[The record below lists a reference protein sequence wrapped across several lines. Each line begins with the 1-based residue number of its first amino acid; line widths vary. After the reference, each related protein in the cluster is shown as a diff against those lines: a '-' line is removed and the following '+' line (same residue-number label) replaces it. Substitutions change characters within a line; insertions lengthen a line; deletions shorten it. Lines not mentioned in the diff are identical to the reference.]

1 MGFNAFNTKSDDT
14 YTFTFNAETPEYHGV
29 FLYDYPKISRAKQR
43 YETKTVAGAMG
54 QLIEKESDVAYDN
67 ITIDVT
73 LSVLHKKF
81 SYRAEEVK
89 NWLRGSGVLQL
100 SDMTDRFYKVLH
112 IEQGD
117 VERDLRRYGRCQV
130 TFICFPYEFMEDGER
145 LFSPAGLLYNAYDV
159 AMPVYT
165 ITGNGDCTLTL
176 NGKSL
181 TATVGETLTIDT
193 LRQEAY
199 KVRGGQAL
207 NTSVK
212 GDYEN
217 LWLPHGNL
225 NLSVTSGFTVEIQP
239 NWGWIA

>member
-1 MGFNAFNTKSDDT
+1 MAFNAFNTQSDDI
-14 YTFTFNAETPEYHGV
+14 YTLTFNAETPEDHGV

-43 YETKTVAGAMG
+43 YEVKTVAGAMG

-67 ITIDVT
+67 ITIEVT

-89 NWLRGSGVLQL
+89 NWLRGSGRLQL
-100 SDMTDRFYKVLH
+100 SDMTDRFYEVLL

-117 VERDLRRYGRCQV
+117 VERDLRRYGRCKV

-145 LFSPAGLLYNAYDV
+145 IFYPSQLLHNAYDV

-165 ITGNGDCTLTL
+165 ITGNGDCTITL

-181 TATVGETLTIDT
+181 TATVGESLTIDT
-193 LRQEAY
+193 RRMIAY
-199 KVRGGQAL
+199 KVRGGQQL
-207 NTSVK
+207 NTAIR

-225 NLSVTSGFTVEIQP
+225 RLTATGGFTVTIQP